1 MRPILDLSVCFGG
14 FCLGPKLVLGLL
26 YKMPMSTTDKKP
38 EATVVTENDLDTEGL
53 LLQRLNNTT
62 SEEEYFRWMLFVV
75 GFYRG
80 INKISEAIDL
90 LDGYIKSNH
99 NSENKAHCHLALGQ
113 IATDERRFAVALE
126 HFNSALA
133 LRPEKRKVKY
143 VLHNNIGFCLN
154 QLNRHVEAERYC
166 RAAIDIDWT
175 RASAF
180 RNLGISLK
188 GQGNL
193 IGAAWVLVEAIN
205 TDPNDARSRQIVEQ
219 LVKTNP
225 GLTMQ
230 CPWLNGSL
238 DSENRA
244 APALPLM

>member
-1 MRPILDLSVCFGG
+1 
-14 FCLGPKLVLGLL
+14 
-26 YKMPMSTTDKKP
+26 MSTTEKKT
-38 EATVVTENDLDTEGL
+38 EAAVVPDTGLDTEGL

-90 LDGYIKSNH
+90 LEGFIKSDH
-99 NSENKAHCHLALGQ
+99 SSENKAHCHLALGQ
-113 IATDERRFAVALE
+113 VATDEKRFAGALD

-154 QLNRHVEAERYC
+154 ELKRHVEAEKYC

-188 GQGNL
+188 GQGNFV
-193 IGAAWVLVEAIN
+193 GAAWVLMEAIN
-205 TDPNDARSRQIVEQ
+205 AEPTDPRARQIVEQ
-219 LVKTNP
+219 MLKSNP
-225 GLTMQ
+225 SLALQ
-230 CPWLNGSL
+230 CPWLSGSL
-238 DSENRA
+238 TTENSLA
-244 APALPLM
+244 VELPLM

>member
-1 MRPILDLSVCFGG
+1 
-14 FCLGPKLVLGLL
+14 
-26 YKMPMSTTDKKP
+26 MSITEKKT
-38 EATVVTENDLDTEGL
+38 EATVIPENGLDTEGL

-62 SEEEYFRWMLFVV
+62 TEEEYFRWMLFVV

-90 LDGYIKSNH
+90 LDGFIKSDH

-113 IATDERRFAVALE
+113 IATDEKRFAGALE

-154 QLNRHVEAERYC
+154 QLNRHVEAEKYC

-193 IGAAWVLVEAIN
+193 IAAAWVLVEAIN
-205 TDPNDARSRQIVEQ
+205 TDPTDTRARQIVEQ
-219 LVKTNP
+219 WVKTNP
-225 GLTMQ
+225 GLTVQ
-230 CPWLNGSL
+230 CPWLNLAL
-238 DSENRA
+238 DTENRA
-244 APALPLM
+244 AAELPLM

>member
-1 MRPILDLSVCFGG
+1 
-14 FCLGPKLVLGLL
+14 
-26 YKMPMSTTDKKP
+26 MSTTEKKTEAAVIP
-38 EATVVTENDLDTEGL
+38 ENGLDTEGL

-62 SEEEYFRWMLFVV
+62 TEEEYFRWMLFVV

-80 INKISEAIDL
+80 INKISEAIEL
-90 LDGYIKSNH
+90 LDGFIKSDRN
-99 NSENKAHCHLALGQ
+99 NENKAHCHLALGQ
-113 IATDERRFAVALE
+113 IATDEKRFAVALE

-154 QLNRHVEAERYC
+154 QLNRYVEAEKFC

-180 RNLGISLK
+180 RNLGLSLK

-193 IGAAWVLVEAIN
+193 IGAAWVLAEAIK
-205 TDPNDARSRQIVEQ
+205 TDPTEPRARQLIEQ
-219 LVKTNP
+219 LVKANP

-230 CPWLNGSL
+230 CPWLSGSL
-238 DSENRA
+238 DAENTA
-244 APALPLM
+244 TADLPLM

>member
-1 MRPILDLSVCFGG
+1 
-14 FCLGPKLVLGLL
+14 
-26 YKMPMSTTDKKP
+26 
-38 EATVVTENDLDTEGL
+38 
-53 LLQRLNNTT
+53 LNNTT

-80 INKISEAIDL
+80 INKISEAIEL
-90 LDGYIKSNH
+90 LDGFIKSNH
-99 NSENKAHCHLALGQ
+99 NSEYKAHCQLALGQ

-133 LRPEKRKVKY
+133 LRPDKRKVKY

-154 QLNRHVEAERYC
+154 QLNRHVEAEKYC

-188 GQGNL
+188 GQGKL
-193 IGAAWVLVEAIN
+193 IAAAWILVEAIH
-205 TDPNDARSRQIVEQ
+205 TDPSDIRARQIVEQ
-219 LVKTNP
+219 WIKAHP
-225 GLTMQ
+225 GLTVQ
-230 CPWLNGSL
+230 CPWLNTAL
-238 DSENRA
+238 DTANRA
-244 APALPLM
+244 AAALPLM

>member
-1 MRPILDLSVCFGG
+1 
-14 FCLGPKLVLGLL
+14 
-26 YKMPMSTTDKKP
+26 MSTTEKKT
-38 EATVVTENDLDTEGL
+38 EAAVVPDTGLDTEGL

-90 LDGYIKSNH
+90 LEGFIKSDH
-99 NSENKAHCHLALGQ
+99 SSENKAHCHLALGQ
-113 IATDERRFAVALE
+113 IATDEKRFAGALD

-154 QLNRHVEAERYC
+154 ELKRHIEAEKYC

-188 GQGNL
+188 GQGNFV
-193 IGAAWVLVEAIN
+193 GAAWVLMEAIN
-205 TDPNDARSRQIVEQ
+205 AEPTDPRARQIVEQ
-219 LVKTNP
+219 MLRSNP
-225 GLTMQ
+225 NLALQ
-230 CPWLNGSL
+230 CPWLSGSL
-238 DSENRA
+238 TTENSLA
-244 APALPLM
+244 VELPLM